1 MNNQTIIF
9 LGGMAV
15 GAIVGAFGY
24 SHYIKKYLESEYFK
38 NVLTEALDKK
48 FDEDREE
55 RFKRDYIQ
63 SYEGSPDRRYNKNQS
78 EDSAPHIITPEEF
91 GENEEYDTI
100 SLTLYSDGVLAD
112 DADKPID
119 DVDEVIGKESLEHFG
134 EYEDDSIFVRND
146 KLKCDYEVLIDERK
160 YAQILEDKPYLKE
173 G

>member
-1 MNNQTIIF
+1 MNNQTMIF
-9 LGGMAV
+9 IGGMVV
-15 GAIVGAFGY
+15 GTIVGVFGY
-24 SHYIKKYLESEYFK
+24 SRYIKKYLDSEHLK
-38 NVLTEALDKK
+38 NALVEALDEK
-48 FDEDREE
+48 FDKDREE
-55 RFKRDYIQ
+55 RLRSVYTR
-63 SYEGSPDRRYNKNQS
+63 SPERYCNKNQS
-78 EDSAPHIITPEEF
+78 EDSVPHIITPEEF

-100 SLTLYSDGVLAD
+100 SLTLYSDGILAD